1 MQINIYDDMNNL
13 ISNLHKTEVVVEF
26 KKLNKELR
34 KEENKEYLEKIEKFQ
49 ALNYELN
56 QLEML
61 GEESENKTQIEE
73 ESKAIYEDLT
83 RNELTLR
90 YLEKEIELTNLI
102 SHLNGIFVSEISK
115 IYQVEEEEK

>member
-34 KEENKEYLEKIEKFQ
+34 KEENKEHLEKIEKFQ

-73 ESKAIYEDLT
+73 ESKSIYEDLT

>member
-34 KEENKEYLEKIEKFQ
+34 KEENRECLEKIEKFQ

-61 GEESENKTQIEE
+61 GEESDNKVQIEE
-73 ESKAIYEDLT
+73 DSKAIYEDLT
-83 RNELTLR
+83 RNELTLK

-102 SHLNGIFVSEISK
+102 SHLNGIFISEISK
-115 IYQVEEEEK
+115 IYQVEEE

>member
-34 KEENKEYLEKIEKFQ
+34 KEENREYLEKIEKFQ
-49 ALNYELN
+49 TLNYELN
-56 QLEML
+56 QLEMF

>member
-34 KEENKEYLEKIEKFQ
+34 KEENRKYLEKIEKFQ

-61 GEESENKTQIEE
+61 GEESDNKKQIEE
-73 ESKAIYEDLT
+73 ESKSIYEDLT

>member
-26 KKLNKELR
+26 KELNKELR
-34 KEENKEYLEKIEKFQ
+34 KEENRKYLEKIEKFQ

-61 GEESENKTQIEE
+61 GEESDNKKQIEE
-73 ESKAIYEDLT
+73 ESKSIYEDLT

>member
-73 ESKAIYEDLT
+73 ESKSIYEDLT

>member
-13 ISNLHKTEVVVEF
+13 ISNLHKTEVIVEF

-34 KEENKEYLEKIEKFQ
+34 KEENREYLEKIEKFQ

-61 GEESENKTQIEE
+61 GEESENKIQIEE
-73 ESKAIYEDLT
+73 ESKSIYEELT
-83 RNELTLR
+83 RNELTLK